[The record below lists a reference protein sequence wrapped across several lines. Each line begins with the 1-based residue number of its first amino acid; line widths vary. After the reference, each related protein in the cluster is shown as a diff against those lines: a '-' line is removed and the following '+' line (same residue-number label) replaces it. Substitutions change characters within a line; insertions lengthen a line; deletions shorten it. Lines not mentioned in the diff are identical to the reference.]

1 MSGGVSTFELAAV
14 LSIRD
19 LMSNKLGEIRKE
31 WNSVRKSMADAS
43 AEAQLFDRS
52 ASMTKWGAGLTVAGG
67 AAIAFSKSL
76 VQANLEVSKLE
87 SNIRSLGVTKAE
99 MEGISSSVRK
109 MSGDMGTAQEVYLT
123 GIYDLK
129 SAVSSL
135 DPKQISDVSL
145 ALDQTA
151 KATKGDFAD
160 MSKLFGMTYA
170 QFKDMYQNMSD
181 TDFAGMFGNTITIAS
196 NLYRTDGAAMNQAM
210 QSLGATASSL
220 KVSFE
225 EQSTVLGMLQNTMK
239 EGVAG
244 TSYRAFLSN
253 ISKGMNELGL
263 SAKDS
268 QGKLK
273 SMPEL
278 LKSIQSVVGNDIDPD
293 ELEKLTKAF
302 TIEGAQLVTALL
314 PKYSQL
320 KTDIIQIKEANK
332 NGNWDDMKKAASINM
347 DNLSG
352 QLDRASSGW
361 GALKS
366 MISSGFNEGPLK
378 SIVKG
383 LADMIG
389 GFVGFLEKHPAVKTF
404 FATLV
409 FGGAVVLTLGGL
421 ILTLTGILGMYAAI
435 KKTTI
440 ISEIAHNAQKVVSIA
455 QTSAQTIAQGS
466 YNAVMG
472 IGNFLHRAAEKDLLV
487 QNVLKKIHAL
497 QTLAQ
502 TSAHQLYNA
511 AMSTTIMRH
520 IQHYAQLAS
529 MNVLKG
535 AAAIQTFALTAAYK
549 GYNLALEIG
558 RILHIQAMA
567 GAVAFRGAQ
576 IAGAVTTAVLTGAQ
590 WALNTA
596 FLACPLVWIIMAI
609 GALGAAIYGLVKY
622 WDKVTDAIKAAWN
635 WIKKFFG
642 WKDEVD
648 VDGVVAD
655 KIKKL
660 NDQTEKLKEQQN
672 KWQAAGMTGTAEYKK
687 NVEQIKQNED
697 ALKKLNEEMDKRKAV
712 GARIQELKD
721 YSKTLEDLQKT
732 TKKGSA
738 DYNLIEAQKGYVE
751 SVRKQ
756 LTEGLNKNDYKMTEA
771 IMGKSSLDQVKN
783 AGKKLSETF
792 ASGIKDSKDVENA
805 VKKMVE
811 DQIGRYLPHSDAK
824 AGPLSRLTASGRA
837 FVSTFG
843 GGVDHESKQNQATQR
858 FVNLQA
864 KTIKESSPVIQKIT
878 NASRKIEAK
887 SMVGNLQISLG
898 GKKMSPT
905 DFAALF
911 LQMLE
916 TQIDEAG

>member
-76 VQANLEVSKLE
+76 IQANLEVSKLE

-109 MSGDMGTAQEVYLT
+109 MSGDMGTAQEVYLS

-129 SAVSSL
+129 SAVSTL
-135 DPKQISDVSL
+135 DPKQISEVSL

-151 KATKGDFAD
+151 KATKGDFGGL
-160 MSKLFGMTYA
+160 SKLFGMTYA
-170 QFKDMYQNMSD
+170 QFKDMYKNMSD
-181 TDFAGMFGNTITIAS
+181 TDFAGLFGNTITLVS
-196 NLYRTDGAAMNQAM
+196 NLYRTDGAAMQQAM
-210 QSLGATASSL
+210 QSLGSTAASL
-220 KVSFE
+220 SIKFE
-225 EQSTVLGMLQNTMK
+225 EQSVILGTLQNTMQP
-239 EGVAG
+239 GVAG

-253 ISKGMNELGL
+253 VGEGFTKLGL
-263 SAKDS
+263 QATDS
-268 QGKLK
+268 TGKLK

-278 LKSIQSVVGNDIDPD
+278 LQTLKSKFGD
-293 ELEKLTKAF
+293 
-302 TIEGAQLVTALL
+302 TISYAERQ
-314 PKYSQL
+314 QL
-320 KTDIIQIKEANK
+320 KDAMGTEEAVAAIETLFPKMDQIKKDIKQVGEANA
-332 NGNWDDMKKAASINM
+332 GGTWDDMKKAASINM
-347 DNLSG
+347 DNLSS
-352 QLDRASSGW
+352 QLDRAGSGW

-366 MISSGFNEGPLK
+366 MIASGFNEGPLK
-378 SIVKG
+378 SIVKS
-383 LADMIG
+383 LADMISS
-389 GFVGFLEKHPAVKTF
+389 FTGFLEKHPAAKSF

-409 FGGAVVLTLGGL
+409 FGGAVVLTLAGV
-421 ILTLTGILGMYAAI
+421 IMTLTGIVGMYAAV
-435 KKTTI
+435 KKSSALITI
-440 ISEIAHNAQKVVSIA
+440 FDTGAK
-455 QTSAQTIAQGS
+455 
-466 YNAVMG
+466 
-472 IGNFLHRAAEKDLLV
+472 IGNKV
-487 QNVLKKIHAL
+487 QTVAC
-497 QTLAQ
+497 
-502 TSAHQLYNA
+502 
-511 AMSTTIMRH
+511 
-520 IQHYAQLAS
+520 
-529 MNVLKG
+529 
-535 AAAIQTFALTAAYK
+535 AAAQV
-549 GYNLALEIG
+549 GYNTVLELG
-558 RILHIQAMA
+558 RLLHFQAVA
-567 GAVAFRGAQ
+567 GAVAYRGAQ
-576 IAGAVTTAVLTGAQ
+576 IAGVVTTGILTVAQ
-590 WALNTA
+590 WALNSA
-596 FLACPLVWIIMAI
+596 LLACPLTWIILAI
-609 GALGAAIYGLVKY
+609 VALGAAIYGLVKY

-642 WKDEVD
+642 WKDDVD
-648 VDGVVAD
+648 VDGVVAE

-660 NDQTEKLKEQQN
+660 NDQTEKLKEQQS
-672 KWQAAGMTGTAEYKK
+672 KWSAAGMTGTAEYKK
-687 NVEQIKQNED
+687 NAAQIKENEG
-697 ALKKLNEEMDKRKAV
+697 ALKKLNEEMDKRKLV

-756 LTEGLNKNDYKMTEA
+756 LTDGLNKNDYKLTDA
-771 IMGKSSLDQVKN
+771 LMGQSSLEQMKK

-792 ASGIKDSKDVENA
+792 ATGITSSKA
-805 VKKMVE
+805 VE
-811 DQIGRYLPHSDAK
+811 DAILMMIEKNIKPYIPQSDAK
-824 AGPLSRLTASGRA
+824 KGPLSMLTKSGRA

-843 GGVDHESKQNQATQR
+843 AGVDHESKQNQATQR

-898 GKKMSPT
+898 GKRMSPT